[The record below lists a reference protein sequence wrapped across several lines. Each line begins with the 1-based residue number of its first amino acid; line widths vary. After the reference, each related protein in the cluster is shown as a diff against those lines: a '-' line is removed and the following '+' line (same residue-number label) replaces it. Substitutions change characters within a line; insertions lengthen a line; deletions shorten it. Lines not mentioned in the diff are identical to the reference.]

1 MNDEENAQ
9 HPSLPPRTKQ
19 TAGSVVIFCSEWMFV
34 GAGAAGVFV
43 TTACAAERPERA
55 VARISCLVVNLG
67 DAVTSCPLHLPGGCI
82 NVAPLCSP
90 IQSAR
95 KVASGD
101 STRMA
106 SGSLFASSLRMM
118 VCAPADSS
126 GAGALLA
133 GAGLPSTHT
142 GEPSAPLS
150 LKVIG
155 PALATSN
162 CAAA

>member
-1 MNDEENAQ
+1 MRRTPNTY
-9 HPSLPPRTKQ
+9 PSLLERSKQ
-19 TAGSVVIFCSEWMFV
+19 QVQSLSSVQNGCLSARARLVFLSATAR
-34 GAGAAGVFV
+34 
-43 TTACAAERPERA
+43 AAERLRRA
-55 VARISCLVVNLG
+55 VARISCLAVNLA
-67 DAVTSCPLHLPGGCI
+67 DAVTSGPLHLSGGCI
-82 NVAPLCSP
+82 NAAPLWSP

-133 GAGLPSTHT
+133 GEGLPSTHT
-142 GEPSAPLS
+142 GEPSAPVS
-150 LKVIG
+150 LKETG

>member
-1 MNDEENAQ
+1 S
-9 HPSLPPRTKQ
+9 SLLERSNQEVRSLSPVQ
-19 TAGSVVIFCSEWMFV
+19 TAFFS
-34 GAGAAGVFV
+34 APARLVFLSA
-43 TTACAAERPERA
+43 TYCAAERPDRA
-55 VARISCLVVNLG
+55 VVRISCPVVGLG
-67 DAVTSCPLHLPGGCI
+67 DAVTSRPLHLPGGCI
-82 NVAPLCSP
+82 NAAPIWSP

-118 VCAPADSS
+118 VCAPAERS
-126 GAGALLA
+126 GAGASLA

-142 GEPSAPLS
+142 GEPSAPVS
-150 LKVIG
+150 LKATG